1 MKKLLIPIIA
11 FALCVSTTVPVNA
24 KIQANPG
31 GRLSKMY
38 ELPEVEE
45 ATEDTEIVSSLK
57 GTIDSAWWD
66 KFSDRYFYN
75 NMNSNEKAFYDK
87 LDTCVRDMFFNEKDA
102 VLANVSYQG
111 DTYSVYETPLYA
123 SYEGL
128 TRDMAERIYIL
139 YANANPQ
146 YYFLGGEF
154 IIQGKKLYPLIYY
167 NYGLAGQ
174 RAAANARFMSTV
186 DSWVADVNSRPTVY
200 EKVKRIYDLLAEKLS
215 YTKNAWD
222 LYQSTSSAILEG
234 GSTVCAGY
242 SESIAVLAKAIG
254 LQCLVITSNDHE
266 WDMIKLGDYWH
277 YMDLTIDDVPG
288 KPPRYDFFL
297 KSENFFLLDG
307 RHFPESQ
314 YITWGLP
321 QAPYNYDNRP
331 DGGMSATVIT
341 PDPQTQVQTQVQP
354 ETMPQTPVPSGGN
367 GTETYRLRYP
377 ATGQYLYS
385 ATVKEINA
393 LTNQGWVNEG
403 VCWNATSLAQ
413 IPVYRLRNA
422 AAGIHMYTR
431 DVNEVNIITQNGWIN
446 EGIAWYSDP
455 YSLKPVY
462 RLRYKDGRYLFSAT
476 ENEKNSLVATGQW
489 YDEGVGWYVTN

>member
-1 MKKLLIPIIA
+1 MKKILILILA
-11 FALCVSTTVPVNA
+11 FVLCISSAVPVYA
-24 KIQANPG
+24 KTQAKSE
-31 GRLSKMY
+31 GRFSKMY
-38 ELPEVEE
+38 ELPD
-45 ATEDTEIVSSLK
+45 TEYSSNDIEIVSNPK
-57 GTIDSAWWD
+57 GAIDSAWWD
-66 KFSDRYFYN
+66 RFSDRYFYN
-75 NMNSNEKAFYDK
+75 NMNATEKAFYDK
-87 LDTCVRDMFFNEKDA
+87 LDACVRDMFFNEKDA
-102 VLANVSYQG
+102 QLVNANHNG
-111 DTYSVYETPLYA
+111 ETYSVYETPLYA

-128 TRDMAERIYIL
+128 TKETAESIYIL

-174 RAAANARFMSTV
+174 RAAANTRFMSTV
-186 DSWVADVNSRPTVY
+186 DSWIADVNSRPTVY

-215 YTKNAWD
+215 YTKNPWD

-234 GSTVCAGY
+234 GATVCAGY
-242 SESIAVLAKAIG
+242 SESIALLAKAIG

-266 WDMIKLGDYWH
+266 WNIIKMGDYWH
-277 YMDLTIDDVPG
+277 YMDLTVDDVAG
-288 KPPRYDFFL
+288 GMGPRYDFFL
-297 KSENFFLLDG
+297 KSENVFLLDG
-307 RHFPESQ
+307 RHFPESH

-321 QAPYNYDNRP
+321 QAPYSYENRP
-331 DGGMSATVIT
+331 DGGMSTTVVT
-341 PDPQTQVQTQVQP
+341 PDPQTQVPAQTP
-354 ETMPQTPVPSGGN
+354 PQTAVPGEGN
-367 GTETYRLRYP
+367 GTQTYRLRFP

-393 LTNQGWVNEG
+393 LINQGWVNEG

-422 AAGIHMYTR
+422 AAGIHMYTK

-462 RLRYKDGRYLFSAT
+462 RLRYRDGRYLFSAT
-476 ENEKNSLVATGQW
+476 ENEKNALVATGQW
-489 YDEGVGWYVTN
+489 FDEGVGWYVTN

>member
-1 MKKLLIPIIA
+1 MKKILIPVLA
-11 FALCVSTTVPVNA
+11 FVLCISSAVPVYA
-24 KIQANPG
+24 KTQAKPE
-31 GRLSKMY
+31 GRFSKMY
-38 ELPEVEE
+38 ELPEGKE
-45 ATEDTEIVSSLK
+45 ATEDVEIVSNTK

-75 NMNSNEKAFYDK
+75 NMNPTEKAFYDQ
-87 LDTCVRDMFFNEKDA
+87 LDACVRDMFFNEKDA
-102 VLANVSYQG
+102 ELVNANHNG
-111 DTYSVYETPLYA
+111 EIFSVYETPLYA
-123 SYEGL
+123 SFEGL
-128 TRDMAERIYIL
+128 TKETAERIYIL

-154 IIQGKKLYPLIYY
+154 IRQGKKLYPLIYY
-167 NYGLAGQ
+167 NYGLASQ

-186 DSWVADVNSRPTVY
+186 DSWVADVNSKPTVY
-200 EKVKRIYDLLAEKLS
+200 EKVKGIYDLLAEKLS

-234 GSTVCAGY
+234 GATVCAGY
-242 SESIAVLAKAIG
+242 SETLAVLAKAIG
-254 LQCLVITSNDHE
+254 LQCLVITSTDHE
-266 WDMIKLGDYWH
+266 WNMIKMGDYWH
-277 YMDLTIDDVPG
+277 YLDLTIDDVPG
-288 KPPRYDFFL
+288 RPPRYDFFL
-297 KSENFFLLDG
+297 KSENVFLLDG

-321 QAPYNYDNRP
+321 QAPYSYENRP
-331 DGGMSATVIT
+331 DGGMNTTVIT
-341 PDPQTQVQTQVQP
+341 PDPQIQTQPQVQIPV
-354 ETMPQTPVPSGGN
+354 QTPDSNGGSG
-367 GTETYRLRYP
+367 TQTYRLRYP

-385 ATVKEINA
+385 ATVKEVNA
-393 LTNQGWVNEG
+393 LTNQGWINEG

-462 RLRYKDGRYLFSAT
+462 RLRFQDGRYLFTAT
-476 ENEKNSLVATGQW
+476 ENEKNTLIATGKW
-489 YDEGVGWYVTN
+489 FDEGVGWYVTN